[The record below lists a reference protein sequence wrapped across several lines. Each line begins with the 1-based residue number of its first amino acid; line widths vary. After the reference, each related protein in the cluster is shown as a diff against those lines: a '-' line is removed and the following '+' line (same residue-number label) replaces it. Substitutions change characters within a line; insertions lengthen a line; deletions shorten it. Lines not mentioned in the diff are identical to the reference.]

1 MGRLTNLARKA
12 AWSRSYGSFMAC
24 QYDPGGMG
32 GIFIRAGGESL
43 LFPGEGVINPAVD
56 NGPPGPVRFC

>member
-1 MGRLTNLARKA
+1 
-12 AWSRSYGSFMAC
+12 MAC
-24 QYDPGGMG
+24 QYDPGGIG

-56 NGPPGPVRFC
+56 NGPTGPVRFC